1 MNNPHNPQE
10 QEEEGKQPEISAK
23 NFDISQPIDTSPT
36 VVFGIGG
43 ERQFYKMIEMLEDA
57 VNKTLTEI
65 IKPIDERDWYNI
77 K

>member
-1 MNNPHNPQE
+1 
-10 QEEEGKQPEISAK
+10 
-23 NFDISQPIDTSPT
+23 
-36 VVFGIGG
+36 VFGIGG